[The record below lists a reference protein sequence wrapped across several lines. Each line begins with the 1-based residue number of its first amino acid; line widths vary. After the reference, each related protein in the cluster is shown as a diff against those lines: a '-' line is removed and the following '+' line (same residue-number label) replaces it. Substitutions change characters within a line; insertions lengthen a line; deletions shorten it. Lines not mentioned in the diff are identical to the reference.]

1 MQKWRAKQSWCC
13 HFLSFLNMFFP
24 RSLALTALAASAN
37 GYWLMGIEDFIT
49 TERLDP
55 VVTPGK
61 VSGHVHSGMS
71 TLLIVSAI
79 ASTDRNSSGREQFPN
94 VGRYSVSST
103 ERVYFSAD
111 TSGQIGVLVPS
122 GVMEA
127 LRVLKAEPSYYLYS
141 DKPGTTT
148 AFPDD
153 VLCVPFVVFIQQLT
167 SIFFMIYNSSGCHL
181 ILGNP
186 ALRSYDPTSFAQQ
199 AVTYLCLNFKGTS
212 TRHNELPARQCPD
225 GIRAQINFPSCWDGK
240 NVDSADHKSHVSFPS
255 GGPDSG
261 TCSDPKFPVTIP
273 RIFLE
278 IYWNTVAFDSVRNK
292 AMNTSQ
298 PFVFAHGDPTGYGY
312 HADYVN
318 GWDKGVLQK
327 AVDNCHCNPYGDPT
341 CCVNQGIFSMNHDK
355 TCRITKSIDEQTIG
369 TLPKLP
375 GNNPIIAQGLA
386 TPQPD
391 NVTPPLIAPVYAYEG
406 EKPSVTGKVVSAAS
420 TSKPTAS
427 AASLPSSS
435 SSTTTSTPVATT
447 TVASVLETAAATNS
461 PPAPASKPVAAGVIS
476 IPTIPAIV
484 IPKVPGPGPTKGKGP
499 ASTPVAERRSNAD
512 FAAHEAQDAVEEE
525 SDEKVLGVQ
534 KERLVKVRRGVHHHH
549 RQAFSHDGAARGAVR
564 G

>member
-61 VSGHVHSGMS
+61 VSGHVHSVLGGSNFRMS
-71 TLLIVSAI
+71 VDTASLRQSACTSVPI
-79 ASTDRNSSGREQFPN
+79 PQDKSAYWFPHLYFYWGN
-94 VGRYSVSST
+94 GSVT
-103 ERVYFSAD
+103 SAE
-111 TSGQIGVLVPS
+111 GGAVI
-122 GVMEA
+122 
-127 LRVLKAEPSYYLYS
+127 YYLYS

-153 VLCVPFVVFIQQLT
+153 FRMV
-167 SIFFMIYNSSGCHL
+167 S
-181 ILGNP
+181 GNP